1 MKSYYTNDLIPKS
14 IEKSTYHREKK
25 VLLPEVRVLLTSFM
39 ICETMVMLPDDD
51 DKRAVTAF
59 WFLVKHYVRDV

>member
-39 ICETMVMLPDDD
+39 IYDMRNNDYADDVMFIIVHSQHDI
-51 DKRAVTAF
+51 K
-59 WFLVKHYVRDV
+59 